1 MGICNKNSK
10 FGPIILLFMKAS
22 YMTCIQ
28 FCSVIWI
35 LICLPHFF
43 LLNFKTSSVC
53 WLPSLRFLVL
63 FSISEIL
70 VICPCSSACSFY
82 YVGFYPS
89 KITITS
95 LYFANQRL
103 CGTPGMTMDWQGAP
117 ASPSSYTVKRI
128 LRLEIPVGTFPNVS
142 FYISSSSTTEFF

>member
-1 MGICNKNSK
+1 
-10 FGPIILLFMKAS
+10 MKAI
-22 YMTCIQ
+22 YMSCIKL
-28 FCSVIWI
+28 CSVIWI
-35 LICLPHFF
+35 LICLPHF

-63 FSISEIL
+63 FSITEIL

-82 YVGFYPS
+82 YVSFYPS
-89 KITITS
+89 KITS

-128 LRLEIPVGTFPNVS
+128 LRLEIPVDTFPNVS
-142 FYISSSSTTEFF
+142 FYISSSSATDFFLINQATIFYALRSYL